1 LKWFGIDLF
10 DKFRVN
16 QKKFKNQP
24 QRSFNQPK
32 HGTLDFSI
40 SLMKIKYPFLLF
52 NLIGAEESMS
62 TKYAIALDV
71 GGTSIKSAIVA
82 ENGTV
87 VAESV
92 RQTPVN
98 SKGSYNE
105 IISTFIEPLAFS
117 FDYAEKNG
125 LSIVGIG
132 LGIPGPFDF
141 VKGVSLIQGVDKYE
155 AIFGVNLRETFR
167 ERLHLPGKFPIYF
180 EMDAWTFV
188 RGEAWLGAGK
198 GFHRIIGITLG
209 TGMGSGF
216 IVGEEIVTDGPG
228 VPPIGWIGGLPFG
241 NGILDDRISRRGI
254 IQRYLEMCH
263 PAENKIDV
271 KDIAERAQAG
281 DPCAIHT
288 FQETGKI
295 IGEKTSPLA
304 QAFGAECV
312 IIGGQISKSCQL
324 FMPAI
329 EEQFAANQVTA
340 RLVPAADIAHSA
352 ILGASRFLFR
362 KIAAE

>member
-1 LKWFGIDLF
+1 
-10 DKFRVN
+10 
-16 QKKFKNQP
+16 
-24 QRSFNQPK
+24 
-32 HGTLDFSI
+32 
-40 SLMKIKYPFLLF
+40 
-52 NLIGAEESMS
+52 MS

-82 ENGTV
+82 ENGKIIT
-87 VAESV
+87 ESV
-92 RQTPVN
+92 RQTPIN

-105 IISTFIEPLAFS
+105 IISTFIEPMAFS
-117 FDYAEKNG
+117 FDFAAKNH
-125 LSIVGIG
+125 LTIAGIG

-155 AIFGVNLRETFR
+155 AIYGVNLGETFR
-167 ERLHLPGKFPIYF
+167 ERLHLSAAFPIHF

-198 GFHRIIGITLG
+198 GFRRIIGITLG

-216 IVGEEIVTDGPG
+216 LVGEEIVTEGPG
-228 VPPIGWIGGLPFG
+228 VPPIGWIGGLPFE

-254 IQRYLEMCH
+254 IQRYIEMCQ
-263 PAENKIDV
+263 PFEKKIDV
-271 KDIAERAQAG
+271 KDIADRAQVG
-281 DPCAIHT
+281 DPCAIEA
-288 FQETGKI
+288 FRETGKI
-295 IGEKTSPLA
+295 IGEKTGPLA
-304 QAFGAECV
+304 KAFNADCV
-312 IIGGQISKSCQL
+312 IIGGQISKSCHL
-324 FMPAI
+324 FLPAI
-329 EEQFAANQVTA
+329 ENQFSAAQVTA

>member
-1 LKWFGIDLF
+1 
-10 DKFRVN
+10 
-16 QKKFKNQP
+16 
-24 QRSFNQPK
+24 
-32 HGTLDFSI
+32 
-40 SLMKIKYPFLLF
+40 
-52 NLIGAEESMS
+52 MS

-82 ENGTV
+82 DNGKIIS
-87 VAESV
+87 ESV
-92 RQTPVN
+92 RQTPIN

-105 IISTFIEPLAFS
+105 IISTFIEPMAFS
-117 FDYAEKNG
+117 FDFAAKNG
-125 LSIVGIG
+125 FTIAGMG

-155 AIFGVNLRETFR
+155 AIYGVNLGETFR
-167 ERLHLPGKFPIYF
+167 ERLHLPGAFPIHF

-188 RGEAWLGAGK
+188 RGEAWIGAGK
-198 GFHRIIGITLG
+198 GFQRIIGITLG

-216 IVGEEIVTDGPG
+216 LIGEEIVTEGPG

-254 IQRYLEMCH
+254 IQRYLGLCQ
-263 PAENKIDV
+263 PAENNIDV
-271 KDIAERAQAG
+271 KDIAEQAQAG
-281 DPCAIHT
+281 NRCAREV

-295 IGEKTSPLA
+295 IGEKMAPLA
-304 QAFGAECV
+304 KAFGADCV
-312 IIGGQISKSCQL
+312 IIGGQISKSCNL
-324 FMPAI
+324 FIPAI
-329 EEQFAANQVTA
+329 ADQFSAIQVPA
-340 RLVPAADIAHSA
+340 QLVPAADIAHSA